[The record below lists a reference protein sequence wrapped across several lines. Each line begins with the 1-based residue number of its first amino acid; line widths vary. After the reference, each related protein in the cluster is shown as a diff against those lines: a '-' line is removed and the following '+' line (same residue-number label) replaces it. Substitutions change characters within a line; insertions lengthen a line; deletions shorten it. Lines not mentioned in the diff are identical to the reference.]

1 MLCIID
7 PHSLRWIWQKC
18 IHRLYI
24 SNYGEEQKESL
35 WFINVS
41 FKVTPTSQWTSQVV
55 QSVKNL
61 PAMQEMQEM
70 WVWSLGQEDLLEEG
84 MATHFSTLARKIPW
98 TEEPNGLRSIGS
110 QRVGHNWSNWATNQ
124 LLPSAYPRT
133 ETKTHLECTALTNR
147 LGPCR
152 ISVGKGSAAVHR
164 LYW

>member
-35 WFINVS
+35 WFTNVS

-61 PAMQEMQEM
+61 PAMQKTPVQFRG
-70 WVWSLGQEDLLEEG
+70 WEDPLE
-84 MATHFSTLARKIPW
+84 K
-98 TEEPNGLRSIGS
+98 
-110 QRVGHNWSNWATNQ
+110 
-124 LLPSAYPRT
+124 
-133 ETKTHLECTALTNR
+133 
-147 LGPCR
+147 
-152 ISVGKGSAAVHR
+152 GKGYPLQYCGLYRPWGHSRIPLSHFHFHLLGAYSGAGTLYAAPPSPQRPPSEVGTGSSF
-164 LYW
+164 YG